1 MKVGR
6 LLLSA
11 CHALIRREGVVHRV
25 SSLYLRNYILS
36 SEPQHVAVASL
47 QQFPAR
53 DPQRYEK
60 APSWPAPEALPGG
73 SPCGACPSP
82 LCRAS
87 SRAYVLS
94 GLLGSCGP
102 WGGELPRGAHRGFL
116 YYFAAKVILFSAEC
130 YITFGRKLYY
140 FSPNIILLFSPRA
153 VSQLRPPYPAPR

>member
-60 APSWPAPEALPGG
+60 APKPDTSLPLKISMATTDSTEASPVECYLPQ
-73 SPCGACPSP
+73 SYYA
-82 LCRAS
+82 
-87 SRAYVLS
+87 SRA
-94 GLLGSCGP
+94 LGQVSKT
-102 WGGELPRGAHRGFL
+102 
-116 YYFAAKVILFSAEC
+116 KVIAREMPFLNYHKGGKREHIRAPLPSYSVARIGGLTTSAA
-130 YITFGRKLYY
+130 R
-140 FSPNIILLFSPRA
+140 PR
-153 VSQLRPPYPAPR
+153 PRTTI

>member
-6 LLLSA
+6 LLSSA

-60 APSWPAPEALPGG
+60 APKPHTSLPLDISIATTDSAEASPVECDLPQ
-73 SPCGACPSP
+73 SYYA
-82 LCRAS
+82 
-87 SRAYVLS
+87 SRA
-94 GLLGSCGP
+94 LGQVP
-102 WGGELPRGAHRGFL
+102 KTKVIAREMPFLNHHKGGEEGAYLCSPTQLFGCSHRGL
-116 YYFAAKVILFSAEC
+116 DDLCS
-130 YITFGRKLYY
+130 
-140 FSPNIILLFSPRA
+140 
-153 VSQLRPPYPAPR
+153 

>member
-53 DPQRYEK
+53 DAQRYEK
-60 APSWPAPEALPGG
+60 APKPHTSLPLNISIATTDPTEASPVECDLPQ
-73 SPCGACPSP
+73 SYYA
-82 LCRAS
+82 
-87 SRAYVLS
+87 SRA
-94 GLLGSCGP
+94 LGQASKT
-102 WGGELPRGAHRGFL
+102 
-116 YYFAAKVILFSAEC
+116 KVIAREMPFLNYHKGGKREHIRAPLPCYSVARIGGLTTSAA
-130 YITFGRKLYY
+130 R
-140 FSPNIILLFSPRA
+140 PR
-153 VSQLRPPYPAPR
+153 PRTTI

>member
-60 APSWPAPEALPGG
+60 APKPHTSLPLNISIASTDSTEATPVECDLPQ
-73 SPCGACPSP
+73 SYYA
-82 LCRAS
+82 
-87 SRAYVLS
+87 SRA
-94 GLLGSCGP
+94 LGQVP
-102 WGGELPRGAHRGFL
+102 KT
-116 YYFAAKVILFSAEC
+116 KVIAREMPFLNYHKGGKRERIRAPLPSYSVARIGGLTTSAA
-130 YITFGRKLYY
+130 R
-140 FSPNIILLFSPRA
+140 PR
-153 VSQLRPPYPAPR
+153 PRTTI

>member
-11 CHALIRREGVVHRV
+11 CHALIRRVGVVHRV

-60 APSWPAPEALPGG
+60 APKPHTSLPLNISIATTDSTEASPVECDLPQ
-73 SPCGACPSP
+73 SYYA
-82 LCRAS
+82 
-87 SRAYVLS
+87 SRALGQVPKTKVIAREMPFLNYHKGGRGSVS
-94 GLLGSCGP
+94 VSPTLLFGCS
-102 WGGELPRGAHRGFL
+102 HRGL
-116 YYFAAKVILFSAEC
+116 DDLCS
-130 YITFGRKLYY
+130 
-140 FSPNIILLFSPRA
+140 
-153 VSQLRPPYPAPR
+153 